1 MEREEREERGGSME
15 SDIPCHQESRSSD
28 THEAADQALPT
39 SLDFLY
45 LSPASTARE
54 ATPIISTSQ
63 LSRRQLVRLCLEEE
77 GEGESEDDDEYEMSQ
92 VIPSE
97 TQDEDTDNQRYVDRF
112 EKIK

>member
-28 THEAADQALPT
+28 MQQGAAGQALPT

-54 ATPIISTSQ
+54 ATPTISASQ

-77 GEGESEDDDEYEMSQ
+77 GEGESDDDDEYEMSQ
-92 VIPSE
+92 VITSE
-97 TQDEDTDNQRYVDRF
+97 TQEEGTDNQR
-112 EKIK
+112 

>member
-1 MEREEREERGGSME
+1 MEGEEREERGGSME

-28 THEAADQALPT
+28 TQEAADQAPPT

-54 ATPIISTSQ
+54 ATPIISASQ

-77 GEGESEDDDEYEMSQ
+77 GEGESEDDEEYEMSQ
-92 VIPSE
+92 VIPSG
-97 TQDEDTDNQRYVDRF
+97 TQEEATDNQRYVDRF